1 MENDQENNQS
11 NEQVRTRCANEE
23 IGLKS
28 FFLGPQ
34 AENSDWV
41 QYQVHHIF
49 KSWFDWRRKFQVG
62 DGPAI
67 SKSDQ
72 EVYEFKNQQLYTE
85 ELLTGLAKRFESE
98 LPKFSPRYIGH
109 MFSEISLPALFGH
122 ILTVLHNPNNISAES
137 APVGVEIENEAIQE
151 LAKMMGYEKAYGHFT
166 SGGTVANYEML
177 FRARAKVE
185 HLGHSM
191 DSAVL
196 LVPAHKHYS
205 WVKGAYVFGIRNFWT
220 IPLDEDG
227 HLDTEALAVLIE
239 KANLEN
245 RAIIAVVS
253 VLGTT
258 EMGLLDPIH
267 KVQAVL
273 DGNQTLGQPIW
284 HHIDAAYGAFFR
296 TLIGEDPEIQSVLGE
311 SAVAALKAVAR
322 ANSMTLDPHKLGYVP
337 YASGV
342 FMCRDREDYTR
353 VAFGAPYVNFSE
365 QSDKGLFTLE
375 GSRSATGAAA
385 TWMTARA
392 VGFDQ
397 KGYGRIISRTIRIR
411 RDLEDALSALEGV
424 RVAPRAETN
433 LLCFALAHTGDSIEV
448 SNERANRFYRKM
460 NQSNS
465 PFYVSK
471 TKLSLDEEA
480 AYAKY
485 VRKWLASLGLEV
497 RPDEKSK
504 EIVLIRLTLMN
515 PFIDSRELKTKLIE
529 DFVRCVDIESQ
540 SDRD

>member
-1 MENDQENNQS
+1 MS
-11 NEQVRTRCANEE
+11 KEQKPDIKNVSAACANEE

-34 AENSDWV
+34 AENRDWV
-41 QYQVHHIF
+41 EYQVHHIF
-49 KSWFDWRRKFQVG
+49 KSWFNWRMKFRPL
-62 DGPAI
+62 DGAAI
-67 SKSDQ
+67 STADQ
-72 EVYEFKNQQLYTE
+72 EVPDFKRQQAYTE
-85 ELLTGLAKRFESE
+85 ELLTGLAERFEQE
-98 LPKFSPRYIGH
+98 IPKFSPRYIGH

-122 ILTVLHNPNNISAES
+122 ILTLLHNPNNISAES
-137 APVGVEIENEAIQE
+137 APVGVEIENEALE
-151 LAKMMGYEKAYGHFT
+151 ALAKMMGFKAAYGHFT

-185 HLGHSM
+185 QRGHSM
-191 DSAVL
+191 ESAVL

-205 WVKGAYVFGIRNFWT
+205 WVKGAHVFGIKNYWA
-220 IPLDEDG
+220 IPLDDDG
-227 HLDTEALAVLIE
+227 HLDTAALAGLID
-239 KANLEN
+239 KANAEN
-245 RAIIAVVS
+245 RAIIGVIS

-273 DGNQTLGQPIW
+273 DGKKTLGQAIW

-296 TLIGEDPEIQSVLGE
+296 TVIGDDDDVQSVLSQ
-311 SAVAALKAVAR
+311 SAVAALKAVPLAD
-322 ANSMTLDPHKLGYVP
+322 SITLDPHKLGYVP

-342 FMCRDREDYTR
+342 FLCRAREDYTR

-365 QSDKGLFTLE
+365 QTDKGLFTLE

-392 VGFDQ
+392 IGFDQ

-411 RDLEDALSALEGV
+411 RELEIALAALEGV

-433 LLCFALAHTGDSIEV
+433 LLCFALAYKGDSIEI
-448 SNERANRFYRKM
+448 SNERANRFYQKM
-460 NQSNS
+460 NQSDS

-471 TKLSLDEEA
+471 TKLSLSNDA
-480 AYAKY
+480 PYSKY
-485 VRKWLASLGLEV
+485 VRKWLASLGLGISAEE
-497 RPDEKSK
+497 RSK
-504 EIVLIRLTLMN
+504 ELVLIRLTLMN
-515 PFIDSRELKTKLIE
+515 PFIDSHELNTRLMSE
-529 DFVRCVDIESQ
+529 FVSLVEKEK
-540 SDRD
+540 